1 MRRFLVRDNE
11 DYSAEAAAVVWYLD
25 AKIAFCQFDNP
36 LFRSFAEAL
45 GARQLP
51 SSTTLVDT
59 VIPVLHQFVIEAN
72 LAVLR
77 TWRSFWTTFD
87 VWTWRN
93 SKFLSQSY
101 HGICV
106 GTMKYRILA
115 MDLVPANVQLF
126 AEGLAGLLLPRQEY
140 WTSNLDLIFNG
151 AVPDGA
157 ANVQAAAAIMSGDDH
172 GCYCNHVEK
181 GWYEAV
187 ELADPAFALDLES
200 LAHLYVSV
208 AASSTVNS
216 VLKSYEWLHS
226 VTELS
231 LVLFNDTRWEGRVL
245 TLRNAISLVDSLP
258 VLKTFAVEQSIAGPA
273 DFLEEEYF

>member
-1 MRRFLVRDNE
+1 MRRFLARDNQ
-11 DYSAEAAAVVWYLD
+11 DFSAEAAAVVWYLD

-36 LFRSFAEAL
+36 LFRSFADAL
-45 GARQLP
+45 GGRQLP
-51 SSTTLVDT
+51 SSTTLVDA

-72 LAVLR
+72 LDVLR

-87 VWTWRN
+87 GWTRRN
-93 SKFLSQSY
+93 SKFVSQSY

-106 GTMKYRILA
+106 ETMEYRILA

-126 AEGLAGLLLPRQEY
+126 AEVLAGLLLHRQEY
-140 WTSNLDLIFNG
+140 WTSNLDLVFNG
-151 AVPDGA
+151 AIPDGA

-172 GCYCNHVEK
+172 GRCCNHVTK

-187 ELADPAFALDLES
+187 ELADRGFALDLES
-200 LAHLYVSV
+200 LAQLYVFV

-216 VLKSYEWLHS
+216 VLKSYQWLHNM
-226 VTELS
+226 TESS

-245 TLRNAISLVDSLP
+245 TLRNAISLADSLP
-258 VLKTFAVEQSIAGPA
+258 VLKTFAVEQGIAGPRLSWKGV
-273 DFLEEEYF
+273 F